1 MSNEN
6 LSPVKNVINIGNGI
20 NIGYL
25 TGDIYGIPT
34 TEFQMTLNLTGEFNI
49 KSYGDVDIGKLKIYN
64 DVNQLTDENKFIKST
79 SIKLYSLS
87 PDRFYGDNSF
97 MIYSYNYITDD
108 IPQFI
113 CWAKPIKN
121 EINNFIS
128 FHIFA
133 DDPISNKLLDELHF
147 SYKNSKDIVKT
158 QYLLDYYQPT
168 QVLTIEQTRL
178 PSIRSWTT
186 SSYTE
191 NIINHQYAN
200 TILLNHYEITDNAV
214 IYPLRANMFGFATSL
229 TKNIDVYANKDI
241 FNPNDNL
248 LNRLW
253 YALPGYVKNEL
264 NGYIFSQYYIDDWI
278 IETEIDNHK
287 FYLYYPKGSFSI
299 TPITDNV
306 DRIDP
311 TITQYGN
318 ILDFSLA
325 LNNIQTDA
333 KLYKYCLYNRCRM
346 NYDIIY
352 NPVNID
358 KTTYNSITLPDIYS
372 NNNILAM
379 QIGAK
384 MNKIEPIVDEIL
396 SENDYYNFEDF
407 LWIQL
412 YCDNYGEFENI
423 FDPLTN
429 RWYFAKVFFKFCKER
444 NDVSYNYF
452 ECPQYLCK
460 NLNYIQ
466 ELNSMQV
473 RIYDKYGN
481 LYSDYNSTHYNFSFT
496 LEIEYFIDNIR
507 ANGASSKR
515 PTQENVLYSDELLRM
530 QRINNN

>member
-1 MSNEN
+1 
-6 LSPVKNVINIGNGI
+6 
-20 NIGYL
+20 
-25 TGDIYGIPT
+25 
-34 TEFQMTLNLTGEFNI
+34 
-49 KSYGDVDIGKLKIYN
+49 
-64 DVNQLTDENKFIKST
+64 
-79 SIKLYSLS
+79 
-87 PDRFYGDNSF
+87 
-97 MIYSYNYITDD
+97 
-108 IPQFI
+108 
-113 CWAKPIKN
+113 
-121 EINNFIS
+121 
-128 FHIFA
+128 
-133 DDPISNKLLDELHF
+133 
-147 SYKNSKDIVKT
+147 
-158 QYLLDYYQPT
+158 
-168 QVLTIEQTRL
+168 
-178 PSIRSWTT
+178 
-186 SSYTE
+186 
-191 NIINHQYAN
+191 
-200 TILLNHYEITDNAV
+200 
-214 IYPLRANMFGFATSL
+214 
-229 TKNIDVYANKDI
+229 
-241 FNPNDNL
+241 
-248 LNRLW
+248 
-253 YALPGYVKNEL
+253 
-264 NGYIFSQYYIDDWI
+264 
-278 IETEIDNHK
+278 
-287 FYLYYPKGSFSI
+287 
-299 TPITDNV
+299 DNV

-325 LNNIQTDA
+325 LNDIKSDA
-333 KLYKYCLYNRCRM
+333 KIYKYCLYNRCKM

-358 KTTYNSITLPDIYS
+358 KATYESITVPDIYS
-372 NNNILAM
+372 NNNILSM

-384 MNKIEPIVDEIL
+384 INKIEPIVDKIL

-429 RWYFAKVFFKFCKER
+429 RWYFAKIFFKFCKER

-452 ECPQYLCK
+452 ECLQYLCK

-481 LYSDYNSTHYNFSFT
+481 LYTDYNSTHYNFSFT